1 MSKKMNEKTGKK
13 TNEKGI
19 LAWAKELKHNEKFAK
34 KFEGVKT
41 VKDIL
46 SVAKQNGYEFSEQ
59 ELVDLDLDAVAG
71 GALFGADFDADFD
84 AKLGVFTDVDNDN
97 SNNVL
102 VDITKA
108 DMNVLG
114 TGYKSQVSN
123 RGGISISKR

>member
-46 SVAKQNGYEFSEQ
+46 NVAKKSGYEFSEQ
-59 ELVDLDLDAVAG
+59 ELVDFDLDSVAG
-71 GALFGADFDADFD
+71 GALGADVRANLR
-84 AKLGVFTDVDNDN
+84 AGIFTDVKNKKN
-97 SNNVL
+97 ELNV
-102 VDITKA
+102 INAK
-108 DMNVLG
+108 
-114 TGYKSQVSN
+114 QVSTATGQEAIAYN
-123 RGGISISKR
+123 QGNINIGK